1 MTGTTRLYYLA
12 NIRMP
17 TEKAH
22 GLQIVQNCEA
32 FAGAGATVTLLVTT
46 RFNTPAMRQITDI
59 YAHYGVARTFT
70 LGRIPC
76 LDLFPLG
83 QWFERIAFPLQTLTY
98 TLMLSLLLLFRRA
111 EVYYSRDVLTL
122 LALSL
127 FKPRRA
133 LVYEA
138 HQLAKSQIG
147 AQLQTW
153 CVRRVGYVVAVTGK
167 LAAELRARG
176 AKSVIV
182 EHDGFRVE
190 RFADLPDRT
199 AARASLALPV
209 EAFIVG
215 YVGQLMT
222 MLMGKGIDVLIDA
235 IAQLPDLPLY
245 LCLVGGPEDAAA
257 QLRERWL
264 ALGLPAERWLSVGR
278 VAPANVPR
286 YIRAFDVCTMTFPWT
301 EHFAYYASPLKLFEY
316 MAAGGTILA
325 SDLPAVVEVVADGE
339 TSLLTPPSDVPA
351 LAAALRRLYS
361 DEALRER
368 LGENARHAAE
378 HYSWSRR
385 AERIL
390 KQVRGVEPQSG
401 RQAGVFRP
409 RA

>member
-1 MTGTTRLYYLA
+1 MTASTRLYYLA

-32 FAGAGATVTLLVTT
+32 FAGAGAQVTLLVTT
-46 RFNTPAMRQITDI
+46 RVNTPEMRQIADI
-59 YAHYGVARTFT
+59 YAHYGVARSFT
-70 LGRIPC
+70 LGRVPC

-83 QWFERIAFPLQTLTY
+83 KWFERVAFPLQTLTY
-98 TLMLSLLLLFRRA
+98 TLMLTLLLLFRQA

-127 FKPRRA
+127 FKPRRT

-138 HQLAKSQIG
+138 HQLAKSRIG

-153 CVRRVGYVVAVTGK
+153 CVRRVGQVVAVTGK
-167 LAAELRARG
+167 LAAELQARG
-176 AKSVIV
+176 ASRVMV

-190 RFADLPDRT
+190 RFADLPDRA
-199 AARASLALPV
+199 AARAALHLPS

-215 YVGQLMT
+215 YVGQLLT
-222 MLMGKGIDVLIDA
+222 MLMGKGIDVLIEA
-235 IAQLPDLPLY
+235 IAHAPDLPLY

-264 ALGLPAERWLSVGR
+264 GLGLPAERWLSVGR
-278 VAPANVPR
+278 TPPATVPR
-286 YIRAFDVCTMTFPWT
+286 YIRAFDVCTMTFPFT

-316 MAAGGTILA
+316 MAAGGAILA
-325 SDLPAVVEVVADGE
+325 SDLPAVAEVVTDGE
-339 TSLLTPPSDVPA
+339 TALLTPPSGVPA
-351 LAAALRRLYS
+351 MAAALRRLYD

-368 LGENARHAAE
+368 LGANARRAAA
-378 HYSWSRR
+378 HYSWARR

-390 KQVRGVEPQSG
+390 GQISIPSLDAR
-401 RQAGVFRP
+401 
-409 RA
+409 